1 MENTLIQYLYRDAD
15 NYKVQNEC
23 VIKGVLSEED
33 IQTILDSLEDDEV
46 FIPRLVGLPEKRF
59 DTYDPQVD
67 HPFFELGKTSFIITD
82 QHPTVEITAAELV
95 SAFRKAKGHW
105 HMIMPE
111 RVLELLN
118 TLIDNMIN
126 DEGGHSRRVLG
137 RLLDLGFSKEELL
150 ALQFPEQDVEDLS
163 NAEEEDEED
172 V

>member
-1 MENTLIQYLYRDAD
+1 
-15 NYKVQNEC
+15 
-23 VIKGVLSEED
+23 
-33 IQTILDSLEDDEV
+33 
-46 FIPRLVGLPEKRF
+46 
-59 DTYDPQVD
+59 
-67 HPFFELGKTSFIITD
+67 
-82 QHPTVEITAAELV
+82 
-95 SAFRKAKGHW
+95 
-105 HMIMPE
+105 MIMPE

-150 ALQFPEQDVEDLS
+150 ALQFPEQDVEDLA